1 AAIMIEW
8 MQYVLHAFPRAV
20 ILRSERAFISA
31 FTRVFNALWR
41 ASLEGWR
48 APLCRKV
55 RWARSRPF
63 ILRGSHGSPFEARFA
78 RASGRLHCSHLRM
91 TVRRLSLRRDSI

>member
-1 AAIMIEW
+1 MIEW

-20 ILRSERAFISA
+20 ILRCERPFISA

-48 APLCRKV
+48 L
-55 RWARSRPF
+55 
-63 ILRGSHGSPFEARFA
+63 
-78 RASGRLHCSHLRM
+78 
-91 TVRRLSLRRDSI
+91 